1 MTTTTLD
8 PTGTYTFTIAS
19 EPTRDAQRKTIKRL
33 MEMQPKVQKGLAMLS
48 KRRATTDNDPRRRAG
63 ALSEAETKLLWTKL
77 RLVCRQ
83 AMRVIATDWNTP
95 PDTWLFNHRWKDGG
109 TCPCGAPLVRETVG
123 GRTSCWCPTCQES

>member
-33 MEMQPKVQKGLAMLS
+33 MEMQPEVQRGLAMLS

-63 ALSEAETKLLWTKL
+63 RIWIHRKRRTNLVKVAVGETFTL
-77 RLVCRQ
+77 RLTPQILPDINSVRQ
-83 AMRVIATDWNTP
+83 FLDV
-95 PDTWLFNHRWKDGG
+95 K
-109 TCPCGAPLVRETVG
+109 
-123 GRTSCWCPTCQES
+123 